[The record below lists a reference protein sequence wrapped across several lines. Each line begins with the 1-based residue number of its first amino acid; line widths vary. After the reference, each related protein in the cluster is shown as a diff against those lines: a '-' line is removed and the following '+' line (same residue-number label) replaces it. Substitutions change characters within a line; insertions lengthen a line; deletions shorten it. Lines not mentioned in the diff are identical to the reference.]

1 MKNFIAYT
9 FLFFLFFGCSE
20 DQAANVKEKVETPP
34 QIDQLINWTFF
45 NPDGMQNISF
55 PIWFND
61 SIVKGKNIKRI
72 HLSINDLGPQDD
84 STFQDTIPSKFY
96 DIGFSNERLN
106 IVYVKEFSQ
115 EIAIEEQWFK
125 YRHDKDS
132 LGYSLPDITNN
143 VIYDENDFLPI
154 FSTLQNA
161 QHYKRLK
168 FLEIDS
174 STIHYENTL
183 SANKEKHVFIKD
195 SSNWNVHFIDQK
207 FDHPEKIVFYF
218 GVPEKHVESFRIKNL
233 VEKNQ
238 ISSNKYFENDCI
250 YQHSTFNNGFENR
263 KTFLYDKNGRVT
275 EFVDSLIVEPNDF
288 IERIVSK
295 VEYKNDLPVIVSSY
309 KSHDSLY
316 KTPIKEI
323 RLNYTFNE

>member
-1 MKNFIAYT
+1 MKNFISYT
-9 FLFFLFFGCSE
+9 FLFFIFFGCNE
-20 DQAANVKEKVETPP
+20 DQTSNVKEKAEIPP
-34 QIDQLINWTFF
+34 QNDQLVNWTFF
-45 NPDGMQNISF
+45 NPEGLQNISF

-61 SIVKGKNIKRI
+61 SIIKEKNIKRI
-72 HLSINDLGPQDD
+72 HVSINELEPQDD
-84 STFQDTIPSKFY
+84 STFHDTIPSKFY

-106 IVYVKEFSQ
+106 IIYVKEFSQ

-125 YRHDKDS
+125 YRHNKDS

-161 QHYKRLK
+161 QHYIRLK
-168 FLEIDS
+168 LLEVDS
-174 STIHYENTL
+174 STVQYENTL
-183 SANKEKHVFIKD
+183 SNNKEKHVFIKD

-207 FDHPEKIVFYF
+207 FEHPEKIVFYF
-218 GVPEKHVESFRIKNL
+218 GLPKKHVESFRIKNL

-238 ISSNKYFENDCI
+238 ISSNKYFENGCI

-263 KTFLYDKNGRVT
+263 KTFLYDKTGRVNG
-275 EFVDSLIVEPNDF
+275 FVDSLIVEPNDF

-295 VEYKNDLPVIVSSY
+295 INYIDDLPVGISSY
-309 KSHDSLY
+309 KSRDSMY

-323 RLNYTFNE
+323 RLDYTFNE